1 MSNWKPVFDLH
12 DIPPLGAR
20 TLALPEGQ
28 VAVFRA
34 ENDQVFAIEDSCPHK
49 KGPLSQGI
57 VHGAQVTCPLHAWV
71 IDLASGSAVAPDV
84 GCVKTYDVRLEGT
97 SIEIDL
103 DSLDAKSAA

>member
-1 MSNWKPVFDLH
+1 MSNWAAAFKLE

-20 TLALPEGQ
+20 TLALPNAQ

-34 ENDQVFAIEDSCPHK
+34 ENDEVFAIEDSCPHK

-71 IDLASGSAVAPDV
+71 IDLKTGSALAPDI
-84 GCVKTYDVRLEGT
+84 GCVKTFAVRVTDGIVEVDT
-97 SIEIDL
+97 ESL
-103 DSLDAKSAA
+103 DSQTAA